1 MVSSLS
7 LEPWRLSVQLLV
19 ARAALDA
26 SLYAELLTNGDQ
38 FVRQSGVTIPDEV
51 HLHFYIPTE
60 NLIPC
65 DSAEDI
71 YISLCHSPIHVDR
84 LTHHTLQ
91 SPAEREALQ
100 LNLNQTATEQTE
112 AQTTTTT
119 STAEVEVE
127 VLVGAVV
134 II

>member
-1 MVSSLS
+1 MASSHS

-19 ARAALDA
+19 ARASLDS
-26 SLYAELLTNGDQ
+26 SLFAELLANGDC
-38 FVRQSGVTIPDEV
+38 FVRERGVAIPCDI
-51 HLHFYIPTE
+51 HLHFYVPE
-60 NLIPC
+60 SDLIPQ
-65 DSAEDI
+65 DTIEDI
-71 YISLCHSPIHVDR
+71 YIPLSHSPIHVDR

-100 LNLNQTATEQTE
+100 LNLNQTVTEQTE

-119 STAEVEVE
+119 STTEVEVE

-134 II
+134 VI

>member
-1 MVSSLS
+1 MASSLS

-91 SPAEREALQ
+91 SPAEREALSRER
-100 LNLNQTATEQTE
+100 ASPSPEDRGGS
-112 AQTTTTT
+112 AFVCRGRCR
-119 STAEVEVE
+119 S
-127 VLVGAVV
+127 
-134 II
+134 